1 MVLAANVDHISL
13 NKTARQTHMPEVSGV
28 HGCCNLL
35 DRGGRRPR
43 TLSCD
48 AWTGFALEKDHGVLA
63 RLRQAHAAAVVIC
76 CSCSFW
82 QAAGPCHRR
91 ILPDFQIKNL
101 TTIPRTGGGA
111 CNLDV
116 HFTFWSH
123 KMCAS
128 PAGATRGYI
137 QYQLLGFI

>member
-1 MVLAANVDHISL
+1 MDQTSP
-13 NKTARQTHMPEVSGV
+13 NKTSSRQTHMPKPSGV
-28 HGCCNLL
+28 HGWFSRF

-43 TLSCD
+43 ILSGD
-48 AWTGFALEKDHGVLA
+48 AWTGFALEKIIGYNTT
-63 RLRQAHAAAVVIC
+63 LRQAHAAAVVIC

-82 QAAGPCHRR
+82 QAAGPCHGR

-101 TTIPRTGGGA
+101 ITNIPRTGGGA

-123 KMCAS
+123 RMCAS
-128 PAGATRGYI
+128 PAGLPEGTSSTYC
-137 QYQLLGFI
+137 Y